1 MIAQRDIDAGRF
13 FQNGFLMA
21 ECFETFFPV
30 IRTDAGISD
39 ASKSHMRRGEM
50 NDRIVDTAA
59 AERDLC
65 QNFFLRAAV
74 CRKKVE
80 LSLIHI
86 YRRRERN
93 DEPGAL
99 RFG

>member
-80 LSLIHI
+80 SQ
-86 YRRRERN
+86 
-93 DEPGAL
+93 
-99 RFG
+99 RFFKILTVRHA